1 MVADGLSPMK
11 IWNQKS
17 MNMEFPAPAVSIPST
32 KQKKRACRK
41 DTNSSNWQR
50 NEMFL
55 TLG

>member
-11 IWNQKS
+11 IWNLKS
-17 MNMEFPAPAVSIPST
+17 MNMELRARVVLIHST
-32 KQKKRACRK
+32 KIRKRAYRK

-50 NEMFL
+50 NGMFL